1 LTAVSVLL
9 GTLIVILVGM
19 CFGIFLRTNLP
30 ERYFTDKT
38 ADTVKLSAGVI
49 ATLAAL
55 TLGLLIASAKT
66 SYDARVTQVRQLAA
80 GMILSDRLLT
90 LYGGEAAQTARVKL
104 REVVPEVVNL
114 IWSESTRHHGEKPFE
129 AAAQSEEY
137 VNAIYALN
145 PQTDVQKGLRER
157 IVATTLELAHARLSL
172 FTQSGSLLPPPLLVV
187 LAFWFAMLFAA
198 YTMYAE
204 LNAITLIA
212 LSICAAS
219 VAGAMFLLVQM
230 NNPFSGVMAIPR
242 IDFLAMLPAL

>member
-1 LTAVSVLL
+1 MTAVSVLL

-19 CFGIFLRTNLP
+19 CFGVFLRTNLP
-30 ERYFTDKT
+30 QRYFTDKT
-38 ADTVKLSAGVI
+38 AETVKLSAGVI

-66 SYDARVTQVRQLAA
+66 SYDARVTRIRQLAA

-90 LYGGEAAQTARVKL
+90 LYGGEAAHIAREKL
-104 REVVPEVVNL
+104 REIVPEVTNL
-114 IWSESTRHHGEKPFE
+114 IWTESVPRSAKKQFK
-129 AAAQSEEY
+129 AAVQSEGY

-145 PQTDVQKGLRER
+145 PQTEVQKGLRER
-157 IVATTLELAHARLSL
+157 IVATTLELAHARLTL

-204 LNAITLIA
+204 INAITLIA
-212 LSICAAS
+212 LAICAAS

-230 NNPFSGVMAIPR
+230 NNPFSGLMAIPR
-242 IDFLAMLPAL
+242 VDFVAMLPPL

>member
-157 IVATTLELAHARLSL
+157 IVATTLELAHARLAL

-204 LNAITLIA
+204 LNIITLIA

-230 NNPFSGVMAIPR
+230 NNPFSGLMAIPR
-242 IDFLAMLPAL
+242 VDFVAMLPPL